1 LTILICCL
9 SLNAHAQSEPQTEA
23 ADSLVYEEYVTAFSR
38 AFFDN
43 DAFERAL
50 TTYQKADTASM
61 TDYDLLKYAMA
72 AYFKHEYQQTLDIIS
87 IRLESKPCDIGFV
100 RLAFFCAVDLKN
112 YDDAEQYADMLFD
125 MSPTDQLYYYDYAY
139 FTRYINAKTDPSPAD
154 TQRLIPLPHPRP
166 LDLWSLA
173 RQERQD
179 NSPDVRPEA
188 ARDRPPKPEG
198 QAGPTTLNPGKVNF
212 LPLFLSKSAVV
223 SIFFLYLRA
232 ETS

>member
-1 LTILICCL
+1 MTRLLTILICCL

-23 ADSLVYEEYVTAFSR
+23 ADSLVYEEYVTAFGR

-100 RLAFFCAVDLKN
+100 RLAFFCAVELKN

-154 TQRLIPLPHPRP
+154 TQRLILSYEQLISHYLT
-166 LDLWSLA
+166 LDRSTSGRLQGKNGKTTAQTYA
-173 RQERQD
+173 RKLLEIDPQNQK
-179 NSPDVRPEA
+179 A
-188 ARDRPPKPEG
+188 K
-198 QAGPTTLNPGKVNF
+198 QALQP
-212 LPLFLSKSAVV
+212 
-223 SIFFLYLRA
+223 
-232 ETS
+232 

>member
-1 LTILICCL
+1 MTRLLTILICCL

-50 TTYQKADTASM
+50 TTYQEADTASM

-139 FTRYINAKTDPSPAD
+139 FTRYINAKTAPSPAD
-154 TQRLIPLPHPRP
+154 TQRLILSYEQLISHYLT
-166 LDLWSLA
+166 LDRSTSGRLQGKNGKTTAQTYA
-173 RQERQD
+173 RKLLEIDPQNQK
-179 NSPDVRPEA
+179 A
-188 ARDRPPKPEG
+188 K
-198 QAGPTTLNPGKVNF
+198 QALQP
-212 LPLFLSKSAVV
+212 
-223 SIFFLYLRA
+223 
-232 ETS
+232 

>member
-1 LTILICCL
+1 MTRLLTILICCL

-50 TTYQKADTASM
+50 TTYQEADTASM

-154 TQRLIPLPHPRP
+154 TQRLILSYEQLISHYLT
-166 LDLWSLA
+166 LDRSTSGRLQGKNGKTTAQTYA
-173 RQERQD
+173 RKLLEIDPQNQK
-179 NSPDVRPEA
+179 A
-188 ARDRPPKPEG
+188 K
-198 QAGPTTLNPGKVNF
+198 QALQP
-212 LPLFLSKSAVV
+212 
-223 SIFFLYLRA
+223 
-232 ETS
+232 

>member
-1 LTILICCL
+1 MTRLLTILICCL

-50 TTYQKADTASM
+50 TTYQEADTASM

-154 TQRLIPLPHPRP
+154 TQRLILSYEQLISHYLT
-166 LDLWSLA
+166 LDRSTAGRLQGKNGKTTAQTYA
-173 RQERQD
+173 RKLLEIDPQNQK
-179 NSPDVRPEA
+179 A
-188 ARDRPPKPEG
+188 K
-198 QAGPTTLNPGKVNF
+198 QALQP
-212 LPLFLSKSAVV
+212 
-223 SIFFLYLRA
+223 
-232 ETS
+232 

>member
-1 LTILICCL
+1 MTILICCL

-50 TTYQKADTASM
+50 TTYQEADTATM

-100 RLAFFCAVDLKN
+100 RLAFFCAVELKN

-125 MSPTDQLYYYDYAY
+125 MSPTDQLYYYDYDY
-139 FTRYINAKTDPSPAD
+139 FIRYINAKTDPSPAD
-154 TQRLIPLPHPRP
+154 TQRLILSYEQLISHYLT
-166 LDLWSLA
+166 LDRSTSGRLQGKNGKTTAQTYA
-173 RQERQD
+173 RKLLEIDPQNQK
-179 NSPDVRPEA
+179 A
-188 ARDRPPKPEG
+188 K
-198 QAGPTTLNPGKVNF
+198 QALQP
-212 LPLFLSKSAVV
+212 
-223 SIFFLYLRA
+223 
-232 ETS
+232 

>member
-1 LTILICCL
+1 MTILICCL

-50 TTYQKADTASM
+50 TTYQEADTASM

-139 FTRYINAKTDPSPAD
+139 FIRYINAKTDPSPAD
-154 TQRLIPLPHPRP
+154 TQRLILSYEQLISHYLT
-166 LDLWSLA
+166 LDRSTAGRLQGKNGKTTAQTYA
-173 RQERQD
+173 RKLLEIDPQNQK
-179 NSPDVRPEA
+179 A
-188 ARDRPPKPEG
+188 K
-198 QAGPTTLNPGKVNF
+198 QALQP
-212 LPLFLSKSAVV
+212 
-223 SIFFLYLRA
+223 
-232 ETS
+232 

>member
-1 LTILICCL
+1 MTRLLTILICCL

-50 TTYQKADTASM
+50 TTYQEADTASM

-139 FTRYINAKTDPSPAD
+139 FIRYINAKTDPSPAD
-154 TQRLIPLPHPRP
+154 TQRLILSYEQLISHYLT
-166 LDLWSLA
+166 LDRSTAGRLQGKNGKTTAQTYA
-173 RQERQD
+173 RKLLEIDPQNQK
-179 NSPDVRPEA
+179 A
-188 ARDRPPKPEG
+188 K
-198 QAGPTTLNPGKVNF
+198 QALQP
-212 LPLFLSKSAVV
+212 
-223 SIFFLYLRA
+223 
-232 ETS
+232 

>member
-1 LTILICCL
+1 MTILICCL

-50 TTYQKADTASM
+50 TTYQEADTASM

-154 TQRLIPLPHPRP
+154 TQRLILSYEQLISHYLT
-166 LDLWSLA
+166 LDRSTAGRLQGKNGKTTAQTYA
-173 RQERQD
+173 RKLLEIDPQNQK
-179 NSPDVRPEA
+179 A
-188 ARDRPPKPEG
+188 K
-198 QAGPTTLNPGKVNF
+198 QALQP
-212 LPLFLSKSAVV
+212 
-223 SIFFLYLRA
+223 
-232 ETS
+232 

>member
-1 LTILICCL
+1 MTILICCL

-50 TTYQKADTASM
+50 TTYQEADTASM

-154 TQRLIPLPHPRP
+154 TQRLILSYEQLISHY
-166 LDLWSLA
+166 L
-173 RQERQD
+173 
-179 NSPDVRPEA
+179 
-188 ARDRPPKPEG
+188 
-198 QAGPTTLNPGKVNF
+198 TLNRSTSGRLQGKNGKTTAQTYARK
-212 LPLFLSKSAVV
+212 LLEIDPQNQKAKQALQP
-223 SIFFLYLRA
+223 
-232 ETS
+232 

>member
-1 LTILICCL
+1 MTILICCL

-50 TTYQKADTASM
+50 TTYQEADTASM

-154 TQRLIPLPHPRP
+154 TQRLILSYEQLISHYLT
-166 LDLWSLA
+166 LDRSTSGRLQGKNGKTTAQTYA
-173 RQERQD
+173 RKLLEIDPQNQK
-179 NSPDVRPEA
+179 A
-188 ARDRPPKPEG
+188 K
-198 QAGPTTLNPGKVNF
+198 QALQP
-212 LPLFLSKSAVV
+212 
-223 SIFFLYLRA
+223 
-232 ETS
+232 

>member
-1 LTILICCL
+1 MTILICCL

-50 TTYQKADTASM
+50 TTYQEADTASM

-87 IRLESKPCDIGFV
+87 NRLENKPCDIGFV

-139 FTRYINAKTDPSPAD
+139 FIRSINAKTDPSPAD
-154 TQRLIPLPHPRP
+154 TQRLILSYEQLISHYLT
-166 LDLWSLA
+166 LDRSTAGRLQGKNSKTTAQTYA
-173 RQERQD
+173 RKLLEIDPQNQK
-179 NSPDVRPEA
+179 A
-188 ARDRPPKPEG
+188 K
-198 QAGPTTLNPGKVNF
+198 QALQP
-212 LPLFLSKSAVV
+212 
-223 SIFFLYLRA
+223 
-232 ETS
+232 

>member
-1 LTILICCL
+1 MTILICCL

-50 TTYQKADTASM
+50 KTYQKADTASM

-154 TQRLIPLPHPRP
+154 TQRLILSYEQLISHYLT
-166 LDLWSLA
+166 LDRSTAGRLQGKNGKTTAQTYA
-173 RQERQD
+173 RKLLEIDPQNQK
-179 NSPDVRPEA
+179 A
-188 ARDRPPKPEG
+188 K
-198 QAGPTTLNPGKVNF
+198 QALQP
-212 LPLFLSKSAVV
+212 
-223 SIFFLYLRA
+223 
-232 ETS
+232 

>member
-1 LTILICCL
+1 MTRLLTILICCL

-50 TTYQKADTASM
+50 KTYQKADTASM

-72 AYFKHEYQQTLDIIS
+72 AYFKHEYQQTLDIVS
-87 IRLESKPCDIGFV
+87 NRLESKPCDIGFV

-154 TQRLIPLPHPRP
+154 TQRLILSYEQLISHYLT
-166 LDLWSLA
+166 LDRSTAGRLQGKNGKTTAQTYA
-173 RQERQD
+173 RKLLEIDPQNQK
-179 NSPDVRPEA
+179 A
-188 ARDRPPKPEG
+188 K
-198 QAGPTTLNPGKVNF
+198 QALQP
-212 LPLFLSKSAVV
+212 
-223 SIFFLYLRA
+223 
-232 ETS
+232 